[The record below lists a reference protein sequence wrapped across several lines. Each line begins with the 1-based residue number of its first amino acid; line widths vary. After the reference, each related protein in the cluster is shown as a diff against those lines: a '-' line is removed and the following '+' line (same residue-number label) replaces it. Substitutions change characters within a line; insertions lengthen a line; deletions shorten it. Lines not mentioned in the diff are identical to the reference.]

1 MERLR
6 FRCLDQKIL
15 MNKNKEIDYVFHSN
29 KEKGDSQKHD
39 QQL

>member
-15 MNKNKEIDYVFHSN
+15 MNKNKEIDYVSPSN
-29 KEKGDSQKHD
+29 KEKGNFPKHG